1 VTQPHLDPTGDEE
14 VFEAYAAESPPADH
28 LPSGR
33 ARTVFLTVLT
43 LICLLLYGV
52 GAWGLFPPQAQ
63 WPTWLAVSGPVTAL
77 LAATCLVVT
86 MVRAHAGAASDR
98 PAQIAHVLLGIGW
111 ILFSWTLVT
120 DLLLRLPLLLAGV
133 GNPLRSRL
141 VAVVLAVTT
150 VALAVWGHLE
160 ARRVPR
166 VRRVDIPIQRPSGDA
181 DGPTIGVLTDT
192 HFDSFKTPA
201 WSRGVVAALN
211 ALDPDVVVH
220 AGELAGGSVAQR
232 RAQSEALADGTR
244 LAAAAQPENVTGTPI
259 NLTQE
264 RLVAHAD
271 VEPAKAAL
279 LSLLERA
286 RTTDQGH

>member
-1 VTQPHLDPTGDEE
+1 
-14 VFEAYAAESPPADH
+14 
-28 LPSGR
+28 
-33 ARTVFLTVLT
+33 
-43 LICLLLYGV
+43 
-52 GAWGLFPPQAQ
+52 
-63 WPTWLAVSGPVTAL
+63 
-77 LAATCLVVT
+77 
-86 MVRAHAGAASDR
+86 
-98 PAQIAHVLLGIGW
+98 
-111 ILFSWTLVT
+111 
-120 DLLLRLPLLLAGV
+120 
-133 GNPLRSRL
+133 